1 MTIDLDTVALHEL
14 YIAYGGVL
22 ISDGTGLS
30 IANIG
35 SFILT
40 SLPTPLLFTNVL
52 HVPAMFKNPY
62 FGLCPLR

>member
-1 MTIDLDTVALHEL
+1 MALHEL

-22 ISDGTGLS
+22 IGDGTGLS

-40 SLPTPLLFTNVL
+40 SLPTPLLFTNML
-52 HVPAMFKNPY
+52 HVLAMFKNPY
-62 FGLCPLR
+62 FGLCPLC